1 MQIGELCV
9 LTPSLPPHTVRFQ
22 MSSDPS
28 STVATASTERPNVI
42 RRLYDWTLGWSD
54 RPGGTWALFGVS
66 FAESSFFPIPP
77 DLLLMALNIGRPKR
91 SFWFAAVC
99 TVGSALGAIAGYYVG
114 LLLFD
119 QVGRPVL
126 EFYGATDAFE
136 KVGTLYRENL
146 VLALGSAAFTP
157 IPFKVFTIAG
167 GAFQVPLLPFAITAL
182 VGRAARFFLVSAL
195 VYVFGPTIKA
205 FIDKYFNILSIVF
218 LVVLVLGFV
227 VVRTFLH

>member
-1 MQIGELCV
+1 MHPESV
-9 LTPSLPPHTVRFQ
+9 
-22 MSSDPS
+22 S
-28 STVATASTERPNVI
+28 STPLAGGKRPNVV
-42 RRLYDWTLGWSD
+42 RRLYNWTLGWSD

-99 TVGSALGAIAGYYVG
+99 TVGSTLGAIAGYYIG

-126 EFYGATDAFE
+126 EFYGATDSFDR
-136 KVGTLYRENL
+136 VGNLYRENL

-182 VGRAARFFLVSAL
+182 FGRAARFFLVSAL